1 MPETHDNTEFGKLVS
16 VIESLQEHIKRDHA
30 TIGANETRT
39 RNTLI
44 DPLLK
49 ALGWA
54 DSSVITSEYLIR
66 YGPRAADYLVADYA
80 LHAPGQRAQPI
91 AFIEAKRMRQDLND
105 DHRNQALDYVYKA
118 GVKRAGVKYAALTNG
133 DCWELYEVFEEA
145 PPQVVREVSIRR
157 ESAYD
162 CAVQL
167 LPLSNW
173 DAEDFDDPA
182 SFEDSEGHE
191 TTEEALAP
199 IPPSVLYPKAVD
211 LGAATAVDM
220 GAVFAWLSVGFIGSF
235 IACYVIGF
243 RAAQPV
249 LEGLV
254 GQVGAIV
261 VAILV
266 VAAIVLVWRFLRGFQ
281 LPRIRLWRV
290 EGSLRKT
297 LYWAGAAFA
306 VSCGIGGFLGYTI
319 GFQTAQFVYDLLAG
333 VGTIVLVA
341 IAIGAS
347 AIVAALLLRT
357 AMANQQGQGRQSRRY
372 RSRR

>member
-54 DSSVITSEYLIR
+54 DSSVITPEYLIR
-66 YGPRAADYLVADYA
+66 YGPRAADYWVADYA
-80 LHAPGQRAQPI
+80 LHAPAQRAQPI

-105 DHRNQALDYVYKA
+105 DHRDQALNYACKA
-118 GVKRAGVKYAALTNG
+118 GVKYVALTNG
-133 DCWELYEVFEEA
+133 DCWELYEVIEEA
-145 PPQVVREVSIRR
+145 PPQLVREVSIRR

-167 LPLSNW
+167 LPLRNW
-173 DAEDFDDPA
+173 DAEDFDDLA

-220 GAVFAWLSVGFIGSF
+220 GAVFAWLGVGFIGSF

-261 VAILV
+261 VAFLA
-266 VAAIVLVWRFLRGFQ
+266 VAAIVLVFRFLRGFQ

-297 LYWAGAAFA
+297 LYWAVAAFA
-306 VSCGIGGFLGYTI
+306 VSCGIGGFLGYAI
-319 GFQTAQFVYDLLAG
+319 GFQTAQFVYDLLAV
-333 VGTIVLVA
+333 VGTIVIVA
-341 IAIGAS
+341 IVIGA
-347 AIVAALLLRT
+347 ILLIIAR
-357 AMANQQGQGRQSRRY
+357 ANRQGRGRQSGRY
-372 RSRR
+372 RGRRK

>member
-1 MPETHDNTEFGKLVS
+1 MPETLEGTDFGNLVS
-16 VIESLQEHIKRDHA
+16 VIESLQEHIKRDNA

-39 RNTLI
+39 RNALI

-66 YGPRAADYLVADYA
+66 YGPRAADYWVADYA
-80 LHAPGQRAQPI
+80 LHAPGQRAKPI

-105 DHRNQALDYVYKA
+105 DHRNQALNYAYKA
-118 GVKRAGVKYAALTNG
+118 GVKYVALTNG
-133 DCWELYEVFEEA
+133 DCWEIYEVSREV
-145 PPQVVREVSIRR
+145 PPRVVREVSIRR

-167 LPLSNW
+167 TPLRYW
-173 DAEDFDDPA
+173 DAEDFDD
-182 SFEDSEGHE
+182 SEGRE
-191 TTEEALAP
+191 TTEEALAS

-211 LGAATAVDM
+211 LVAATAADM
-220 GAVFAWLSVGFIGSF
+220 GAVFAWLGVGFIGSF
-235 IACYVIGF
+235 LACYVIGF

-249 LEGLV
+249 LEGLF

-261 VAILV
+261 AVLLAAV
-266 VAAIVLVWRFLRGFQ
+266 AIVLVLRFLRGFK

-297 LYWAGAAFA
+297 LYWAGATFV
-306 VSCGIGGFLGYTI
+306 VSCGIGGFLGYAI

-333 VGTIVLVA
+333 LGTLVIGA
-341 IAIGAS
+341 IAIGV
-347 AIVAALLLRT
+347 AILFIT
-357 AMANQQGQGRQSRRY
+357 AMANQQGQRRQSRRY
-372 RSRR
+372 RGRRKSRLW

>member
-1 MPETHDNTEFGKLVS
+1 MPETLENTDFGKLVG

-66 YGPRAADYLVADYA
+66 YGSRAADYWVADYA

-105 DHRNQALDYVYKA
+105 DHRNQALKYADYK
-118 GVKRAGVKYAALTNG
+118 AGVKYAALTNG

-145 PPQVVREVSIRR
+145 PPVVVSIRR

-162 CAVQL
+162 CAVKL

-173 DAEDFDDPA
+173 DAVDFD
-182 SFEDSEGHE
+182 DSEGHE

-211 LGAATAVDM
+211 LGAATAADM
-220 GAVFAWLSVGFIGSF
+220 GAVFAWLGVGFIGSF

-249 LEGLV
+249 LEGLF

-261 VAILV
+261 VVLLAAV
-266 VAAIVLVWRFLRGFQ
+266 AIVLVLRFLRRFK

-297 LYWAGAAFA
+297 LYWAGASFA
-306 VSCGIGGFLGYTI
+306 VSFGIGGLLGYAI

-333 VGTIVLVA
+333 VGTLVIGA
-341 IAIGAS
+341 IAIGV
-347 AIVAALLLRT
+347 AILFIT
-357 AMANQQGQGRQSRRY
+357 AMANQQGQRRQSRRY
-372 RSRR
+372 RGRRKSGRW

>member
-1 MPETHDNTEFGKLVS
+1 MPETLENTDFGNLVR
-16 VIESLQEHIKRDHA
+16 VIESLQENIKRDNA

-39 RNTLI
+39 RNALI

-66 YGPRAADYLVADYA
+66 YGPREADYWVADYA
-80 LHAPGQRAQPI
+80 LHAPGQRAKPI

-105 DHRNQALDYVYKA
+105 DHRNQTLNYAYKA
-118 GVKRAGVKYAALTNG
+118 GVKYVALTNG
-133 DCWELYEVFEEA
+133 DCWEIYEVSREF
-145 PPQVVREVSIRR
+145 PPRVVREVSIRR

-167 LPLSNW
+167 TPLRYR
-173 DAEDFDDPA
+173 DAEDSD
-182 SFEDSEGHE
+182 DSEGHE

-199 IPPSVLYPKAVD
+199 TPGSVLYPKAVD
-211 LGAATAVDM
+211 LGAATAADM
-220 GAVFAWLSVGFIGSF
+220 GVVFAWVGIGFIGSF

-249 LEGLV
+249 LQGLF
-254 GQVGAIV
+254 GQVGAIFV
-261 VAILV
+261 VFLAAV
-266 VAAIVLVWRFLRGFQ
+266 AIVLVLRFMRGFK
-281 LPRIRLWRV
+281 LPRIQLWRV

-297 LYWAGAAFA
+297 LYWACATFA
-306 VSCGIGGFLGYTI
+306 VSCGIGGFLGYVI

-333 VGTIVLVA
+333 VGILVIGA
-341 IAIGAS
+341 IAIGV
-347 AIVAALLLRT
+347 AIVVITAL
-357 AMANQQGQGRQSRRY
+357 ANQQGQRRPSRRY
-372 RSRR
+372 RGRRNSGLW

>member
-16 VIESLQEHIKRDHA
+16 VIESLQEQIKRDHA

-54 DSSVITSEYLIR
+54 DSSVITPEYIIR
-66 YGPRAADYLVADYA
+66 YGPRAVVADYA

-105 DHRNQALDYVYKA
+105 EHRNRYAYKY
-118 GVKRAGVKYAALTNG
+118 KAGVKYAALTNG
-133 DCWELYEVFEEA
+133 DCWELYKVFEEA
-145 PPQVVREVSIRR
+145 PPQVVLEVSIRR

-167 LPLSNW
+167 LPLSKVQLLPLSNW
-173 DAEDFDDPA
+173 DAEDLDDLA

-199 IPPSVLYPKAVD
+199 TPPSVLYPKAVD
-211 LGAATAVDM
+211 LGAATAADM
-220 GAVFAWLSVGFIGSF
+220 GAVFAWLGVGFIGSF

-261 VAILV
+261 VVFLAV
-266 VAAIVLVWRFLRGFQ
+266 TAIVLVLRFLRGFQ

-306 VSCGIGGFLGYTI
+306 VSCGIGGFLGYAI

-333 VGTIVLVA
+333 VGAIV
-341 IAIGAS
+341 IGAIVIGA
-347 AIVAALLLRT
+347 AILLIT
-357 AMANQQGQGRQSRRY
+357 AMANLQGQGRQSRRY
-372 RSRR
+372 RGRRK